1 MNGKPKKRGV
11 PLTSAEIDLIRQR
24 MLDLGNEEISE
35 SQLARLASVKV
46 EAVRRYRRGE
56 RVDGWERDCIR
67 EAEEKASKPWKNA
80 VLAAVAGLSEDTVK
94 RMLKGDPKDR
104 NSIQAV
110 AKAVGVEMRQ
120 LVHSSDLQ
128 VQAPVPNKHLSEF
141 QALIA
146 EKIRRFVGRDF
157 VFKAIE
163 TFLDKNP
170 SGYFTIVGEPGIGKS
185 AILAK
190 YLHENQCVGYFNVQ
204 AGGIRSADRFLKSVC
219 TQLIDRYN
227 LGYEALPPRTTSDG
241 QFLAQLLQEAS
252 DTLVGEERLV
262 VAIDALDEVD
272 VNSQQAGSNILYLP
286 RYLPEKVFFL
296 LTRRP
301 FTAEKSRLL
310 VEAPH
315 EIFDLNGE
323 TYSRENR
330 ADVRAY
336 IRFCLGDAEL
346 GEDLQG
352 WRERQTLTAEEFVE
366 GVAGKSQYN
375 FMYLY
380 YVLPAIAQG
389 FYGDLSLTRL
399 PDGLKNYY
407 WHHWDRKGMT
417 GERQRQKV
425 AVIYILVELGD
436 PNSCETIAKIARQD
450 EYDVQQLL
458 QEWIEFLRKE
468 EMAGQT
474 CYSLYHASYRD
485 FLHDKLT
492 LEKTGVTLKEINKRI
507 GDYLSRKMELKN
519 DGE

>member
-11 PLTSAEIDLIRQR
+11 PLTPAEIDLIRQR

-56 RVDGWERDCIR
+56 TVEGWERNHLI
-67 EAEEKASKPWKNA
+67 EAEEKASKPWTNA

-120 LVHSSDLQ
+120 LVHSADLQ
-128 VQAPVPNKHLSEF
+128 VHAPVPNKHLSEF

-146 EKIRRFVGRDF
+146 EKIRRFVGRSF

-170 SGYFTIVGEPGIGKS
+170 CGYFTIVGEPGIGKS

-190 YLHENQCVGYFNVQ
+190 YLHENQCVGYFNLQ
-204 AGGIRSADRFLKSVC
+204 TGGIRRADGFLKSVC

-227 LGYEALPPRTTSDG
+227 LGYEALPPRATTDG

-286 RYLPEKVFFL
+286 RYLPEKVYFL

-301 FTAEKSRLL
+301 FTADKSRLL

-323 TYSRENR
+323 TYSWENK
-330 ADVRAY
+330 ADIRAY
-336 IRFCLGDAEL
+336 ICFCLGDREL

-352 WRERQTLTAEEFVE
+352 WRERQTLTVEEFVE
-366 GVAGKSQYN
+366 GVAGKSQDN
-375 FMYLY
+375 FMYLRF
-380 YVLPAIAQG
+380 VLPAIARG
-389 FYGDLSLTRL
+389 FYGDLSLTGL
-399 PDGLKNYY
+399 PDGLQAYY
-407 WHHWDRKGMT
+407 QDHWQRKGMT
-417 GERQRQKV
+417 VEQNPQKV
-425 AVIYILVELGD
+425 AVIYILVELGH
-436 PNSCETIAKIARQD
+436 PISCELIAEIAQEND
-450 EYDVQQLL
+450 HDVWNILK
-458 QEWIEFLRKE
+458 EWIEFLRQE

-492 LEKTGVTLKEINKRI
+492 LEKTGVTLKEINGRI
-507 GDYLSRKMELKN
+507 CDYL
-519 DGE
+519 DGEREDGADGA